1 MGNDRGDGDGGGDD
15 DDDDDDAHERGDDA
29 SSASTSLDDVRAWS
43 RSVGVR
49 VAPGVDVR
57 DVARGDRAASYRG
70 VFATQD
76 IDGEHAVD
84 LITIPARAMIAVRRD
99 DDGGGGGGG
108 GGGSGGGER
117 DEYDER
123 GGPRA
128 DDDAQDELALELLKH
143 KARGER
149 SEFHAYIAS
158 MPKSYNLLHSW
169 SEDEASALQEERAT
183 ALALER
189 KQSMDRAFERAKTKV
204 RETLSGLS
212 VSEHDARSA
221 YVWARDTVSSRAVSV
236 PFHRAGALTPM
247 GDMFNYAPHD
257 PPVLL
262 NVLGAPMFDTSQDI
276 DGVGTSDGDDNDGEG
291 APIPGDGAYV
301 EGVGFT
307 FRTAA
312 QPYGRRGVRAG
323 DEIFVCYGE
332 YTNLELLELYGFTLA
347 PDENPQDAYVLDV
360 QVAGADSVPLKVFVG
375 GFAWNDLAD
384 LRIAIA
390 MKRPRKN
397 EKQLRDI
404 ARRGG
409 ALGAEEELETFEAI
423 RDAAATALLSF
434 PTTAKADAD
443 ALESEAFATMS
454 ENMQLAVTWRLG
466 IKRII
471 QRAYKWADARA
482 RDARLASV
490 SSGVANISL
499 PYVAKGRR

>member
-1 MGNDRGDGDGGGDD
+1 MTTPSRLCDVATMTPVAASGRRRDGDF
-15 DDDDDDAHERGDDA
+15 DA
-29 SSASTSLDDVRAWS
+29 SSAASSSSASASLRASSRALEDVRAWS

-57 DVARGDRAASYRG
+57 CVDVVRGGDRGSHRG

-76 IDGEHAVD
+76 IDAGSMVE
-84 LITIPARAMIAVRRD
+84 LITIPERAMIAARRAAD
-99 DDGGGGGGG
+99 ADGC
-108 GGGSGGGER
+108 GGSQ
-117 DEYDER
+117 
-123 GGPRA
+123 
-128 DDDAQDELALELLKH
+128 DDAYAQDELALELLRH
-143 KARGER
+143 KARGVR
-149 SEFHAYIAS
+149 GEFHAYIES

-169 SEDEASALQEERAT
+169 SEEEMAALQDARAT
-183 ALALER
+183 ALARER
-189 KQSMDRAFERAKTKV
+189 KQDMERAYERVKTTV
-204 RETLSGLS
+204 REILGDS
-212 VSEHDARSA
+212 VASEHDARAA

-262 NVLGAPMFDTSQDI
+262 DVHGAPMFDAREDTTETERSRN
-276 DGVGTSDGDDNDGEG
+276 GDDD

-301 EGVGFT
+301 DGVGFT
-307 FRTAA
+307 FRSAA
-312 QPYGRRGVRAG
+312 QPHGRRGVRAG
-323 DEIFVCYGE
+323 EEIFVCYGE
-332 YTNLELLELYGFTLA
+332 YINLELLELYGFTLA

-360 QVAGADSVPLKVFVG
+360 RVSDADSAPLKVFVG

-384 LRIAIA
+384 VRIAIA
-390 MKRPRKN
+390 LKRPRKN
-397 EKQLRDI
+397 EKYLRDI

-434 PTTAKADAD
+434 PTTAKADLDTVESD
-443 ALESEAFATMS
+443 AFVTMS
-454 ENMQLAVTWRLG
+454 ENMQLAMTWRLG

-482 RDARLASV
+482 SDARTATV
-490 SSGVANISL
+490 SAGVANISL